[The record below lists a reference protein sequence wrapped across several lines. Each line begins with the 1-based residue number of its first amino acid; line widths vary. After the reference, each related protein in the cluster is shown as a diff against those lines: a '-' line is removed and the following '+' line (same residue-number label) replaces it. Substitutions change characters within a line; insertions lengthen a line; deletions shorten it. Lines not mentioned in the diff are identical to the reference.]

1 MDLKI
6 LLIIIFASFLY
17 FFKIDIIPNG
27 VYSDE
32 ATVGYNA
39 YSILKTGRDEYGQKF
54 PLAFRF
60 FGAYTPPLFV
70 YISIPFIKLL
80 GLDVSSLRIISGLS
94 TILGI
99 YLIYF
104 YSEKL
109 NLFNSKAS
117 RYLAS
122 FTFAITPWV
131 VFNARLGY
139 EVTLGYIV
147 FSLGLFLVWDELI
160 KNKLSLAGLLILSLS
175 TYIGHTQRY
184 LFPVFLLFFSLLFYS
199 KLNTKNN
206 RKLLLKTVFFLLL
219 SQIPNIILLTT
230 PAFWVKNN
238 VYVNSNI
245 SQLFNDFSSQLLT
258 YLSPKYIFG
267 ISPDI
272 NLQHTSPYL
281 PLFYSWLIIPF
292 FIGLFQLYFL
302 RKTLNGK
309 YLWLIFLISPIPGSL
324 SGHFISVQRVLSMI
338 IPMILIITLGFD
350 FLINRI
356 SKPFVII
363 GFSFLTFFS
372 LLLLWR
378 SYFIFL
384 PKERSVWWNYGYK
397 ELCQEIKNNPTKK
410 YIIDNTRD
418 GSVYMNLL
426 FHLKFSPVQLQ
437 NNFLGYK
444 TIYYNNP
451 PFNPNYNF
459 ANIEIRPIYWEKD
472 LYMDQILVGDL
483 LMTSD
488 SQAKSHS
495 LNKVIDIKDLT
506 GKTII
511 IGYETNPGAK
521 YNSKNSKL

>member
-184 LFPVFLLFFSLLFYS
+184 LFPVFLLGFLIIFYS
-199 KLNTKNN
+199 KLKTKNN
-206 RKLLLKTVFFLLL
+206 LKLLPKKIFLLFL
-219 SQIPNIILLTT
+219 SQIPNLILLTT

-245 SQLFNDFSSQLLT
+245 NQLFNDFSSQLLT
-258 YLSPKYIFG
+258 YFSPKYIFG

-292 FIGLFQLYFL
+292 FVGLYQLYL
-302 RKTLNGK
+302 TRKTLNGK

-350 FLINRI
+350 FLIKRI
-356 SKPFVII
+356 SKLYIHL
-363 GFSFLTFFS
+363 GFLFLTFFS

-384 PKERSVWWNYGYK
+384 PQERSIWWSYGF
-397 ELCQEIKNNPTKK
+397 EQLSREIANNPTKK
-410 YIIDNTRD
+410 YVIDNARD
-418 GSVYMNLL
+418 GSIYMNIL
-426 FHLKFSPVQLQ
+426 FHLKYSPSKLQ
-437 NNFLGYK
+437 KNFLNYEK
-444 TIYYNNP
+444 IYYDNP
-451 PFNPNYNF
+451 PFNPNYIF
-459 ANIEIRPIYWEKD
+459 AN
-472 LYMDQILVGDL
+472 V
-483 LMTSD
+483 
-488 SQAKSHS
+488 
-495 LNKVIDIKDLT
+495 
-506 GKTII
+506 
-511 IGYETNPGAK
+511 
-521 YNSKNSKL
+521 